1 LYEVSFPYF
10 ELFCSGQLPDVLNT
24 YTSDD
29 ELVALFTGYGYQC
42 RIVGTDLDKVQLD
55 MAASLEWA
63 HDTIRKIQKAAR
75 SGNPIYKPRWP
86 MLILRTPKGWT
97 GPKESHGQRI
107 EGTFHAHQVPLP
119 AAKKD
124 EEQLGILEK
133 WLKSYKPEELFSEN
147 YTPKQ
152 DLIDLFPDDSL
163 KMGMRKETYG
173 NYHPLDL
180 AEWQDFSIQDEEASP
195 MKQAGKYL
203 ADVIKRNPK
212 AFRIFCPDEMTS
224 NKLDAVF
231 DVSKR
236 VFEWD
241 KDIFAQKGRVLEI
254 LSEHTCQGL
263 MQGYTLTGRTALFP
277 SYEA

>member
-1 LYEVSFPYF
+1 M
-10 ELFCSGQLPDVLNT
+10 
-24 YTSDD
+24 
-29 ELVALFTGYGYQC
+29 ALFTGYGYQC
-42 RIVGTDLDKVQLD
+42 RIVGDELENIQQD
-55 MAASLEWA
+55 MASSMEWA

-75 SGNPIYKPRWP
+75 SGKPIYKPRWP
-86 MLILRTPKGWT
+86 MLILRSPKGWT
-97 GPKESHGQRI
+97 GPKEAHGQRI

-124 EEQLGILEK
+124 DEELGILEK
-133 WLKSYKPEELFSEN
+133 WLKSYKPEELFSED

-152 DLIDLFPDDSL
+152 DVKDVFPDDSL
-163 KMGMRKETYG
+163 RMGMRKETYG
-173 NYHPLDL
+173 NYNPLSL
-180 AEWQDFSIQDEEASP
+180 AEWQDFSVKEQEDASP

-203 ADVIKRNPK
+203 ADVIKRNPES
-212 AFRIFCPDEMTS
+212 FRIFCPDEMMS

-236 VFEWD
+236 AFEWD
-241 KDIFAQKGRVLEI
+241 KDVFGQKGRILEI
-254 LSEHTCQGL
+254 LSEHTCQGF